1 MRIAPFL
8 VWFILLFALSNGRV
22 LAQNDEYYIAPSK
35 IDSIETKKRQWNYV
49 FSNNFV
55 IGHGA
60 ASMFYNKLAASNQLA
75 IYYEGT
81 VTSSMYGSVALSL
94 AYKQAQWGIILG
106 YEKQFFVEQ
115 NAHLVIRQSPHVYQ
129 RSFVFNYYE
138 WPNTLFLF
146 STFIEYDFEYSKDI
160 AISPSIDFGS
170 FLYINSSPFDPLV
183 DKSINKYFRDKILL
197 GGSLRVKYKIN
208 YSTKVY
214 LQIRQQNFFFDA
226 SSYFDQIDKET
237 FSMVYQLNYYGVGV
251 EILF

>member
-1 MRIAPFL
+1 MRIAPL
-8 VWFILLFALSNGRV
+8 VWFILFFLSSGRL
-22 LAQNDEYYIAPSK
+22 LAQNDEYYIAP
-35 IDSIETKKRQWNYV
+35 IETDSIETKKRKWDYV
-49 FSNNFV
+49 FSTNFV

-60 ASMFYNKLAASNQLA
+60 ASMFYNKLAASNQRA

-81 VTSSMYGSVALSL
+81 VTSSMYSSAVLSL
-94 AYKQAQWGIILG
+94 AYKQAQLGIILG

-115 NAHLVIRQSPHVYQ
+115 NAHLIIRQSPHVYQ
-129 RSFVFNYYE
+129 RSFIFNYYE

-146 STFIEYDFEYSKDI
+146 STFIEYNIKYSKDL
-160 AISPSIDFGS
+160 AFSPSIDFGS

-183 DKSINKYFRDKILL
+183 DKSINKYFTGKILL
-197 GGSLRVKYKIN
+197 GGSLRIKYKIN
-208 YSTKVY
+208 SKTKVY

-237 FSMVYQLNYYGVGV
+237 FSMVYQLNYYGLGS